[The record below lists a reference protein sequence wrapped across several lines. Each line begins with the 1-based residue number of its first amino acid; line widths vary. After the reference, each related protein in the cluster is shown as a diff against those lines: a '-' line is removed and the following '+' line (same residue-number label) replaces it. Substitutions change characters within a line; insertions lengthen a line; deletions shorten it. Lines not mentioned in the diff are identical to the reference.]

1 MSKTEAKPL
10 PWTLNPRA
18 FGIRMLMLGATMG
31 AVWYLGLKPWSES
44 IGHDRSELE
53 SMQSALNSQA
63 DTILSADQI
72 AELNSR
78 VLTASR
84 QLTVWSQKASESSGL
99 YDRIRRIAEAQQVK
113 IGRIEPKS
121 SGIVPPLPGEK
132 PPENAVIPDIQTTGY
147 AVQVTGSFDNI
158 ARFLDALEAGLGSSK
173 VASIR
178 LVPIVT
184 GNRQSVEA
192 TIETIHYRIATK
204 LDERITSASL
214 ESKEGNTP

>member
-1 MSKTEAKPL
+1 VSPTTAKAL
-10 PWTLNPRA
+10 PWTLNPRMFA
-18 FGIRMLMLGATMG
+18 IRMLMLGAAMG
-31 AVWYLGLKPWSES
+31 ATWYLGLKPWSES
-44 IGHDRSELE
+44 IGRDRSELE
-53 SMQSALNSQA
+53 SMKSALTSQS
-63 DTILSADQI
+63 DNILSADQI
-72 AELNSR
+72 TELNSR

-121 SGIVPPLPGEK
+121 GGIVPPLPGEK

-204 LDERITSASL
+204 LDERLTSAAI